1 MEPENTQPTAP
12 LSTDVPQ
19 SVVPAPE
26 VAPVEV
32 PTTPTPTVDPTA
44 PSQHTILIVED
55 DKVLQELYYDRF
67 TAAGL
72 TVVQAFDGLQALDRM
87 ESHPEVQLVLL
98 DLMLP
103 KMSGYDVLA
112 QLKRSADKRDI
123 PVIIV
128 SALADVDD
136 QARGLQLGAA
146 EYITKGEMLPGVVIE
161 KIKAYVLSVPGTT
174 AV

>member
-1 MEPENTQPTAP
+1 MEP
-12 LSTDVPQ
+12 D
-19 SVVPAPE
+19 
-26 VAPVEV
+26 
-32 PTTPTPTVDPTA
+32 TTPQVPVGDQATA
-44 PSQHTILIVED
+44 EMPAQPPVQAQPEAVTHTILIVED

-87 ESHPEVQLVLL
+87 ESHPEIQLVLL

-161 KIKAYVLSVPGTT
+161 KIKAYVLSVPGTA

>member
-1 MEPENTQPTAP
+1 MLAAAP
-12 LSTDVPQ
+12 AGNGT
-19 SVVPAPE
+19 
-26 VAPVEV
+26 
-32 PTTPTPTVDPTA
+32 
-44 PSQHTILIVED
+44 HTILIVED

-67 TAAGL
+67 IAAGL
-72 TVVQAFDGLQALDRM
+72 TVLQAFDGLQALDRLD
-87 ESHPEVQLVLL
+87 SHPEVQLVLL

-103 KMSGYDVLA
+103 KLSGYDVLA
-112 QLKRSADKRDI
+112 QLKRNADKRDI

-161 KIKAYVLSVPGTT
+161 KIKQYVLSVPGT
-174 AV
+174 AA

>member
-1 MEPENTQPTAP
+1 MEPDTTQPQ
-12 LSTDVPQ
+12 TDEVAE
-19 SVVPAPE
+19 PAPQTPPAE
-26 VAPVEV
+26 G
-32 PTTPTPTVDPTA
+32 PT
-44 PSQHTILIVED
+44 HTILIVED

-112 QLKRSADKRDI
+112 QLKHSADKRDI

-161 KIKAYVLSVPGTT
+161 KIKAYVLSVPGTA

>member
-1 MEPENTQPTAP
+1 MTEETDSVAP
-12 LSTDVPQ
+12 IQVPQ
-19 SVVPAPE
+19 A
-26 VAPVEV
+26 
-32 PTTPTPTVDPTA
+32 PTPVA
-44 PSQHTILIVED
+44 GEHTILIVED
-55 DKVLQELYYDRF
+55 DKILQELYLDRF
-67 TAAGL
+67 QAAGL
-72 TVVQAFDGLQALDRM
+72 KVIQAFDGLQAIDRLDA
-87 ESHPEVQLVLL
+87 HPEIQLVLL

-112 QLKRSADKRDI
+112 QLKHRTDTRDI

-161 KIKAYVLSVPGTT
+161 KIKQYVLSVPGTT
-174 AV
+174 AQ